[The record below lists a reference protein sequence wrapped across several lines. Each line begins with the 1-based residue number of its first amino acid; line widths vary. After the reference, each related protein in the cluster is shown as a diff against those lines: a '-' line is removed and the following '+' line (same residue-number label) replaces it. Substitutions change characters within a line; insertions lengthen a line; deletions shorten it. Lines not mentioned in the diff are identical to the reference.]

1 MLTLWMEILLLLI
14 VISFVYRGYRK
25 VRDGPSWPKLVAGLR
40 GVWRELH
47 TIDLTSNKKS

>member
-14 VISFVYRGYRK
+14 VIGVVYRGYRK
-25 VRDGPSWPKLVAGLR
+25 VREGSSWPKLVAGLR
-40 GVWRELH
+40 GVWRELR